1 MPAPHPK
8 SNALSAR
15 RVERQR
21 FAVQVQ
27 YKRKVARLVASS
39 VDLSQHGLRISGMER
54 LREGEVV
61 WITLPGLE
69 PRAATVVWSDQF
81 ESGCAFVE
89 PLRPA
94 ILEDLI
100 SDQFQ

>member
-1 MPAPHPK
+1 MQAQHPK

-27 YKRKVARLVASS
+27 YKRKIARLVAKS

-54 LREGEVV
+54 LRGTNGQ
-61 WITLPGLE
+61 WPK
-69 PRAATVVWSDQF
+69 R
-81 ESGCAFVE
+81 
-89 PLRPA
+89 
-94 ILEDLI
+94 
-100 SDQFQ
+100 